1 MPRYNKPE
9 DFEFGLAE
17 LAPFFK
23 SRGFSLSRSEP
34 DTDKGGTSYSAR
46 FVCPPRSVELNHLYS
61 LGPVIYSIRD
71 FSVKHTFYVQAL
83 GLAAGA
89 RFPCFMDD
97 SVSGYPAL
105 LYDLEN
111 LLSPFFTGAENDFIS
126 IAAQYMQSQQQQ
138 QQKNDSRDPTY
149 HATGED
155 RLKARARELFREGR
169 YKEVIQIESEIKFP
183 KFLTSSEQQMFSIAR
198 KKSGK

>member
-1 MPRYNKPE
+1 MPRYNKQE
-9 DFEFGLAE
+9 DFEFGLAQV
-17 LAPFFK
+17 APFFK
-23 SRGFSLSRSEP
+23 SLGFSLSRGEP
-34 DTDKGGTSYSAR
+34 DTDKAGTSYSAR
-46 FVCPPRSVELNHLYS
+46 FVYPPRSVELNHLYS

-71 FSVKHTFYVQAL
+71 FSVEHTFYVQAL
-83 GLAAGA
+83 GLTAGA
-89 RFPCFMDD
+89 HFPCFTDD
-97 SVSGYPAL
+97 SISGYPAL

-111 LLSPFFTGAENDFIS
+111 LLSPFFTGAEDDFIS
-126 IAAQYMQSQQQQ
+126 IATQYMQAQQQ
-138 QQKNDSRDPTY
+138 QQKTDSRDLTY

-155 RLKARARELFREGR
+155 RLKTRARELFREGR